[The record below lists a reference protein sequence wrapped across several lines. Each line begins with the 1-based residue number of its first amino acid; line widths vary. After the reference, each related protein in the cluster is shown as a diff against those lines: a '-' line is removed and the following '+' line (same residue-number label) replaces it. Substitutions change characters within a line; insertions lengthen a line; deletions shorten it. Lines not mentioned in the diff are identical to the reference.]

1 VSCVLGR
8 IQSRWL
14 RLAGTQDAGEKD
26 TSSAFTGVELI
37 MNNIET
43 NVAATETTELQA
55 QTEDA
60 ITELNA
66 AQLLLVGGGSIIIS
80 FD

>member
-1 VSCVLGR
+1 
-8 IQSRWL
+8 
-14 RLAGTQDAGEKD
+14 
-26 TSSAFTGVELI
+26 

-55 QTEDA
+55 QIEDA

-66 AQLLLVGGGSIIIS
+66 AQLVLVGGGSIIIS

>member
-1 VSCVLGR
+1 
-8 IQSRWL
+8 
-14 RLAGTQDAGEKD
+14 
-26 TSSAFTGVELI
+26 

-43 NVAATETTELQA
+43 NVAATETTELQT